1 MRPNEFPILR
11 TLELMKAERSKLS
24 SRGPRF
30 VILHRF
36 WQPETNCVAGEV
48 IAEVL
53 LIQHGKRVSVP
64 LSTRLLL
71 VFDYLAR
78 HQRLPQ
84 SASQIAA
91 GMRLDPFCLKH
102 GTNAAANRSLS
113 KRVSRTAVKQQIVR
127 LRAALTSAFAEA
139 GLSLDPGRVVVSEE
153 TAVNEVRYF
162 LKAAVEW
169 EHVEH

>member
-1 MRPNEFPILR
+1 MRLNEFPILR

-30 VILHRF
+30 LILHRF
-36 WQPETNCVAGEV
+36 WQPWTTCMPGEV
-48 IAEVL
+48 IADVQ
-53 LIQHGKRVSVP
+53 LIYHGKRFSVP

-78 HQRLPQ
+78 HQRMPQ

-102 GTNAAANRSLS
+102 GTNATASRSLS

-127 LRAALTSAFAEA
+127 LRAALASAFAEA
-139 GLSLDPGRVVVSEE
+139 GLSLDPERVLVSEE
-153 TAVNEVRYF
+153 TSVNEVRYF

>member
-1 MRPNEFPILR
+1 MRLNEFPILR
-11 TLELMKAERSKLS
+11 ALELMKAERSKLS

-30 VILHRF
+30 LILHRF
-36 WQPETNCVAGEV
+36 WQRETNCMPGEV

-53 LIQHGKRVSVP
+53 LIHHGKKFSVP

-91 GMRLDPFCLKH
+91 GMRLDPFCLRH
-102 GTNAAANRSLS
+102 GANATASRTLS

-127 LRAALTSAFAEA
+127 LRAALTSAFREA
-139 GLSLDPGRVVVSEE
+139 GMSLDPERVVVSEE
-153 TAVNEVRYF
+153 TAANEVRYF
-162 LKAAVEW
+162 LKAVVEW